1 MIELLQTPLFGIVI
15 SILAYEIGL
24 FIYKKTKFPL
34 FNPLL
39 IAIILII
46 GFLLI
51 FRIDLQTYNFG
62 GEFISLFL
70 SPATVILAVPLYNK
84 LEILKKSYKEILIG
98 ITIGS
103 TVSVISVLTLSKL
116 FKVEKSILLS
126 LVPKSITTP
135 VGVEL
140 SKQLGGIP
148 SITVAAIV
156 ITGILGAV
164 LAPILCK
171 IFKIEDKLAIGIA
184 IGTSSHAAGTTK
196 AMEMGE
202 TEGAMSGLAIGVSA
216 LVTVL
221 IAPIIVRI
229 LL

>member
-1 MIELLQTPLFGIVI
+1 MCNFL
-15 SILAYEIGL
+15 
-24 FIYKKTKFPL
+24 IYKKTKFPL

-164 LAPILCK
+164 LAPVLCK

>member
-98 ITIGS
+98 ITNRDNYRIN
-103 TVSVISVLTLSKL
+103 
-116 FKVEKSILLS
+116 S
-126 LVPKSITTP
+126 LCYKCSN
-135 VGVEL
+135 
-140 SKQLGGIP
+140 
-148 SITVAAIV
+148 IV
-156 ITGILGAV
+156 
-164 LAPILCK
+164 
-171 IFKIEDKLAIGIA
+171 
-184 IGTSSHAAGTTK
+184 
-196 AMEMGE
+196 
-202 TEGAMSGLAIGVSA
+202 
-216 LVTVL
+216 
-221 IAPIIVRI
+221 
-229 LL
+229 